1 MSSSVIQCKL
11 SRLSIS
17 EDNSDYNDSPGPHL
31 AIQHDTVCLSNYKY
45 IGTTEINRNQQTDVV
60 VVVVRQKLLRNPGT
74 APALKNPLYNLLKF
88 YIT

>member
-60 VVVVRQKLLRNPGT
+60 VVVRQKLLRNPVK